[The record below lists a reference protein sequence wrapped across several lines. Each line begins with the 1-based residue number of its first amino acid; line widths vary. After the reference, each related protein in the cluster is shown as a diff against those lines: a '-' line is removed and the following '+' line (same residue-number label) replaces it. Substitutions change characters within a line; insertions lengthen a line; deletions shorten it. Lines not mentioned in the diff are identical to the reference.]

1 MVNEIG
7 RRLAALPPTLA
18 DLAIALALMACADL
32 VALQVGTAS
41 LEHVAILAIVMLP
54 LSVRRRWPTVVTWVV
69 GGALLLNLGAGF
81 ADSFF
86 ETFAILLAA
95 YTMYAQAAVH
105 WPLAVT
111 TLIVFVG
118 LNASFLIDWHNKGT
132 VTWTDLPYNYLIF
145 GVSVALGYSTRLRHA
160 HIAQLE
166 ERNRLLAREAALEER
181 NRIARE
187 LHDVVA
193 HGVGVMVLQAT
204 AGSRVAGRDPARA
217 AAALD
222 VIQDTGRQALDSLR
236 RVVGVLR
243 TDTDAELELQPQP
256 GLDQLEV
263 LVEEV
268 RRAGIPVE
276 LRVEGERRRLP
287 QGVEL
292 SAYRVVQE
300 SLTNV
305 LKHARATSAQV
316 TVDFGASQ
324 LGLEIQDD
332 GDGGGDG
339 ASGGHGVAG
348 MRERVQLYGG
358 ELRAGRGERG
368 FRVSAHIPLRPAYG

>member
-7 RRLAALPPTLA
+7 RRLAALSPTLA

-32 VALQVGTAS
+32 VAVQAGTLS
-41 LEHVAILAIVMLP
+41 LEHATILAIVMLP
-54 LSVRRRWPTVVTWVV
+54 LSLRRRWPTVVTWVV
-69 GGALLLNLGAGF
+69 GGALMLNLGAGF
-81 ADSFF
+81 TDSFF

-95 YTMYAQAAVH
+95 YTMYAKAAVH

-111 TLIVFVG
+111 TLILFVG
-118 LNASFLIDWHNKGT
+118 LNASFLVDWHNKGT

-145 GVSVALGYSTRLRHA
+145 GVSMALGYSTRLRHT

-193 HGVGVMVLQAT
+193 HGVSVMVLQAT

-222 VIQDTGRQALDSLR
+222 VIQETGRQALDSLR

-243 TDTDAELELQPQP
+243 SDTETELELQPQP

-276 LRVEGERRRLP
+276 LRVAGDRRPLP

-316 TVDFGASQ
+316 TVDYGESQ
-324 LGLEIQDD
+324 LDLEIQDD
-332 GDGGGDG
+332 GDGDGDG
-339 ASGGHGVAG
+339 ASAGHGVAG
-348 MRERVQLYGG
+348 MRERVQLHGG
-358 ELRAGRGERG
+358 ELRVGRGERG